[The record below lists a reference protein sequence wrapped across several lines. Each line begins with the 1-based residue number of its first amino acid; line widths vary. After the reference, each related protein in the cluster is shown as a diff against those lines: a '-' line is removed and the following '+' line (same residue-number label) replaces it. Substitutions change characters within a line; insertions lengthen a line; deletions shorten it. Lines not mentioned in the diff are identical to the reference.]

1 MEEEINFE
9 IDPHI
14 VMMSRQAPLPFCA
27 PGEFLNYDD
36 EVLTSS
42 PQY

>member
-14 VMMSRQAPLPFCA
+14 IMMNRLGPLQFGP
-27 PGEFLNYDD
+27 PGEILNEDD
-36 EVLTSS
+36 EI
-42 PQY
+42 